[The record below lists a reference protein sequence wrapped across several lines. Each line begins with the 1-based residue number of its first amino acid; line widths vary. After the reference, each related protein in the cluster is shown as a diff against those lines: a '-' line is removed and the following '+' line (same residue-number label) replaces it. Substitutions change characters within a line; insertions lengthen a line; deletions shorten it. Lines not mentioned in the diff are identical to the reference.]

1 MQSTSGTYNRV
12 PRTYPLSPV
21 VSTEVLIGSVNEV
34 FAAEGEKGRRQS
46 NNTLTPPYVT
56 ARPDVAYR
64 RIQRPGEKLKFVV
77 LATDGRTPLAYLYKD
92 VHS

>member
-1 MQSTSGTYNRV
+1 MSYIQEPDYQPASTDFWV
-12 PRTYPLSPV
+12 
-21 VSTEVLIGSVNEV
+21 SVNEV
-34 FAAEGEKGRRQS
+34 FTAEGEKGRRQS

-77 LATDGRTPLAYLYKD
+77 LATDGRKYSHSLFVTPSIPRRGNRK
-92 VHS
+92 H